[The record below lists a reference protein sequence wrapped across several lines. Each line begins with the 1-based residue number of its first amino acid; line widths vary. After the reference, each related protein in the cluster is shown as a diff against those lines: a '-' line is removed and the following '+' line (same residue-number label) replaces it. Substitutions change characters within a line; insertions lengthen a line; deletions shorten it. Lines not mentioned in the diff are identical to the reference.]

1 MLSLV
6 TIYALSCQSH
16 KALASIYHIWSFVSM
31 LSNIFWIGRIFFF
44 FPTRIDTR
52 DLIMVVTTLL
62 IDMLVLSMMYDVSR
76 SLQRELNYQ
85 LCLAAVTVWVP
96 HLCSCSKEGSF

>member
-1 MLSLV
+1 
-6 TIYALSCQSH
+6 
-16 KALASIYHIWSFVSM
+16 
-31 LSNIFWIGRIFFF
+31 
-44 FPTRIDTR
+44 
-52 DLIMVVTTLL
+52 MVVTTLL

-85 LCLAAVTVWVP
+85 LCIAAVIVWVP